1 MNYYFFYLISY
12 LIIFFGLHFISKKLN
27 LYDIPN
33 KRKLHKSK
41 IVNTGGIIILI
52 FYWIVI
58 KNFEFNNVLE
68 NLIVVG
74 FLIILV
80 GFIDDRN
87 NLSPAVKLISLSL
100 PSVYII
106 VSNNFIIQS
115 LGNYDLLGTL
125 LLGKVALIFT
135 FLSVVLLINS
145 VNYLDGIDGLLL
157 SFVAT
162 TFLYLIFLT
171 EDKNIHLLIYYLLIP
186 VIINLIF
193 NFFSFGKNLKIF
205 NGDAGS
211 LFFGFLIS
219 FFLIYFNLYLD
230 IHPIILAWSVW
241 LPVYDFLYITFYR
254 LINKKNIYNADNNH
268 FHHIILKK
276 FNNNHFYSVGLI
288 SIINVV
294 VLLVGFLIS
303 QISKDFSFLLFI
315 FLFIIYVG
323 FRLNI
328 NLKKI
333 Y

>member
-1 MNYYFFYLISY
+1 MDYYLFYVIFYLI
-12 LIIFFGLHFISKKLN
+12 FFLGLHTLSQKLN

-41 IVNTGGIIILI
+41 IVNSGGIIIFLFYLI
-52 FYWIVI
+52 II

-68 NLIVVG
+68 QLIIIG
-74 FLIILV
+74 FLIIIV
-80 GFIDDRN
+80 GFVDDRN
-87 NLSPAVKLISLSL
+87 NLSPALKLILLSL
-100 PSVYII
+100 PSAYVII
-106 VSNNFIIQS
+106 SDNFVISS
-115 LGNYDLLGTL
+115 LGNYDILGTL

-135 FLSVVLLINS
+135 FLSVILLINS

-162 TFLYLIFLT
+162 KFIYFIFLT

-193 NFFSFGKNLKIF
+193 NFFSFGKNLKVF

-230 IHPIILAWSVW
+230 IHPITLAWSVW
-241 LPVYDFLYITFYR
+241 LPIYDFLYMTLYR
-254 LINKKNIYNADNNH
+254 LVNKKNIYEPDNNH

-276 FNNNHFYSVGLI
+276 FNNNHFSTVVVI
-288 SIINVV
+288 TIINIV
-294 VLLVGFLIS
+294 VLLTGFFAS
-303 QISKDFSFLLFI
+303 KVSKDFSFLLFI
-315 FLFIIYVG
+315 FLFVVYVAL
-323 FRLNI
+323 RLNK

-333 Y
+333 

>member
-1 MNYYFFYLISY
+1 MDYYLFYIIFY
-12 LIIFFGLHFISKKLN
+12 LIIFLGLHTISQKLN

-41 IVNTGGIIILI
+41 IVNSGGIIIFLFYLI
-52 FYWIVI
+52 II

-74 FLIILV
+74 FLIIIV
-80 GFIDDRN
+80 GFVDDRN
-87 NLSPAVKLISLSL
+87 NLSPALKLILLSL
-100 PSVYII
+100 PSAYVII
-106 VSNNFIIQS
+106 SDKFIISS
-115 LGNYDLLGTL
+115 LGSYDILGTL
-125 LLGKVALIFT
+125 LLGKAALIFT
-135 FLSVVLLINS
+135 FLSVILLINS

-157 SFVAT
+157 SYVAT
-162 TFLYLIFLT
+162 IFIYFIFLT

-230 IHPIILAWSVW
+230 IHPIALAWSVW
-241 LPVYDFLYITFYR
+241 LPIYDFLYITLYR
-254 LINKKNIYNADNNH
+254 LINKKNIYEPDNNH

-276 FNNNHFYSVGLI
+276 FNNNHFYSVVVI
-288 SIINVV
+288 TIINII
-294 VLLVGFLIS
+294 VLLAGFLTS
-303 QISKDFSFLLFI
+303 EVSKDFSFLLFI
-315 FLFIIYVG
+315 FLFVVYVTL
-323 FRLNI
+323 RLNK

-333 Y
+333 